1 MIRSTVVICL
11 VLAGLPACTTTSTTE
26 QSPAPTIAELK
37 GATYTGIDGQTTAV
51 TLHDGRWAGKP
62 AVAGGASGPLVELAG
77 DLRVTGDLDGDGQ
90 PEAVAVLAFSTGGS
104 GVRSYLVVVTRDAGK
119 LRNTATTLLGDRV
132 QIRSVQI
139 NDRKIV
145 VSAVRAGA
153 GDPACCGG
161 ELVEWQW
168 TPGKDQSNALVSKIT
183 GRLSL
188 DTLSGTVWVLQAWN
202 LGEPAASTPAV
213 TLKLESGHLAGAS
226 GCNRY
231 SAEVQGTATPGEL
244 SVGLI
249 AGTRMACPERESAVE
264 TRFLEQLGGAR
275 KFGFLLGRLAITY
288 MRADGA
294 LGTML
299 FDGGTAPSTSAR

>member
-1 MIRSTVVICL
+1 MIRSTAVICL
-11 VLAGLPACTTTSTTE
+11 VLAALPACTTTSIAG
-26 QSPAPTIAELK
+26 QSPAPTIDELK
-37 GATYTGIDGQTTAV
+37 NATYTGVGGLMAAV

-62 AVAGGASGPLVELAG
+62 AVAGGASIPLVELAG

-90 PEAVAVLAFSTGGS
+90 PEAVAVLTFSTGGS
-104 GVRSYLVVVTRDAGK
+104 GVRSYLVVVTRDAGR

-132 QIRSVQI
+132 QIRSVRI

-153 GDPACCGG
+153 GDAACCGG

-168 TPGKDQSNALVSKIT
+168 APGKDQSNPLVSKIT

-202 LGEPAASTPAV
+202 IGEPAASTPAV
-213 TLKLESGHLAGAS
+213 TLKLESGRLTGAS

-231 SAEVQGTATPGEL
+231 SAGVQGGATPGEF

-264 TRFLEQLGGAR
+264 ARFLEQLAGAR

-288 MRADGA
+288 MRADGE

-299 FDGGTAPSTSAR
+299 FDGHTVAPTSAK